1 MFTKIGQL
9 AWGLNS
15 DRYDRSPAC
24 HWTTDLSSSCYLQF
38 SGVYWVGQ
46 VPARC
51 LQSRFEG
58 WPQWAHPSRPFIGPF
73 FLGRNHSQIYP
84 HMPAKF
90 GHDQCRIESAWLEIR
105 GSYSSIEVGG
115 CPFNGRLCVFEISPR
130 NTGTIFAD
138 CPAIRLAGLT
148 PPCSF
153 PCLAGGGLAFPL
165 IARQPLTRHC

>member
-1 MFTKIGQL
+1 MFTKIGPL

-58 WPQWAHPSRPFIGPF
+58 WPQWAHPSAAANTSLLASIVRAQTIPSGRDRCTCMFRCVAKRQWRFHPKLLFFVTNKGQWNAKSGPKAAYRNCAMRTKFPDVWRRNKSVRAEIG
-73 FLGRNHSQIYP
+73 QILRT
-84 HMPAKF
+84 HT
-90 GHDQCRIESAWLEIR
+90 HT
-105 GSYSSIEVGG
+105 
-115 CPFNGRLCVFEISPR
+115 RL
-130 NTGTIFAD
+130 N
-138 CPAIRLAGLT
+138 
-148 PPCSF
+148 
-153 PCLAGGGLAFPL
+153 
-165 IARQPLTRHC
+165 